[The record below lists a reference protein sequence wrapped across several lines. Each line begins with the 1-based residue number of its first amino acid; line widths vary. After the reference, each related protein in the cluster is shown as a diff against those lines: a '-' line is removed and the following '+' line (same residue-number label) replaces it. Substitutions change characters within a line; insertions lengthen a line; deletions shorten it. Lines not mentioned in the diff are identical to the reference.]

1 MSQDIWDDFEKI
13 AIAQGLISEG
23 EKEDEK
29 PKSRTGLADDAMRFL
44 YGIEPDGIFK
54 DKDIIE
60 VAHPDTVVILPSYDA
75 MNGILENENQRH
87 DVMTYIAL
95 TNPNG
100 KTTKRYVVAKENLMS
115 SLVKAGFLLDN
126 KNETE
131 LMTLADECAM
141 GLKKKSD
148 DITNYFV
155 KEANPIAWGAIG
167 IAAGAV
173 VLIGGIYYFAYGAPT
188 AQNVY
193 VNSKRV
199 LEAIQPLS
207 NKPYANGIRADISK
221 LLQMASDVYSVKDQL
236 AAVRSIDD
244 VVGIAKQQAEETK
257 IAGIKE
263 KITNYKNHLNK
274 ILTAIPGWVSSIKLE
289 SSTSKDQSSDIWAK
303 IKGLADPFYNTDEE
317 DLTEELYG
325 KGAWLGMGSGRTGGL
340 YEAIEKDLEV
350 MNAALEK
357 AQEHAPEVQ
366 KSIQMTEAIPFGDK
380 YKTPE
385 EKKQDQSK
393 ANPEQYYNPNPE
405 GFEDLELGNPYKL

>member
-13 AIAQGLISEG
+13 AIAQGLISEA

-87 DVMTYIAL
+87 DIMTYIAL
-95 TNPNG
+95 TSPNG

-131 LMTLADECAM
+131 LMILADECAV

-148 DITNYFV
+148 EINNSFV
-155 KEANPIAWGAIG
+155 KEANPIALGTVG

-173 VLIGGIYYFAYGAPT
+173 LLIGGIYYFAYGAPT
-188 AQNVY
+188 AQSVY
-193 VNSKRV
+193 INSKRV
-199 LEAIQPLS
+199 LEALQKLS
-207 NKPYANGIRADISK
+207 NKPYANGIRTDVAK
-221 LLQMASDVYSVKDQL
+221 LLQMSDEAYANKSQL
-236 AAVRSIDD
+236 ASVRSIGD
-244 VVGIAKQQAEETK
+244 VVDIAKKQQEESKKAECL
-257 IAGIKE
+257 E
-263 KITNYKNHLNK
+263 KLGNYRSQLNK
-274 ILTAIPGWVSSIKLE
+274 ILIAIPEWVSAIKSDPSKL
-289 SSTSKDQSSDIWAK
+289 KDQSSDIWAK

-317 DLTEELYG
+317 DLVEELYG
-325 KGAWLGMGSGRTGGL
+325 KGNWFGSGRSGGL
-340 YEAIEKDLEV
+340 YEAITNEIAFMKSSD
-350 MNAALEK
+350 EK
-357 AQEHAPEVQ
+357 AQEHEPEVQ
-366 KSIQMTEAIPFGDK
+366 KSVEMSKEVPFLSDK
-380 YKTPE
+380 YKSPE
-385 EKKQDQSK
+385 EKKQEQSK
-393 ANPEQYYNPNPE
+393 SKPEQYYNPNPE
-405 GFEDLELGNPYKL
+405 GFEDLELGNAYQL

>member
-13 AIAQGLISEG
+13 AIAQGLISEA

-60 VAHPDTVVILPSYDA
+60 VAHPDTSVILPSYDA

-87 DVMTYIAL
+87 DIMTYIAL

-131 LMTLADECAM
+131 LMTLADECAI

-148 DITNYFV
+148 EINNSFV
-155 KEANPIAWGAIG
+155 KEANPIAWGTVG

-173 VLIGGIYYFAYGAPT
+173 ALIGGIYYFAYGAPT

-193 VNSKRV
+193 INSKRV
-199 LEAIQPLS
+199 LEALQPLS
-207 NKPYANGIRADISK
+207 NKPYANGIKTDISK
-221 LLQMASDVYSVKDQL
+221 LLQMASDIYSVKDQL
-236 AAVRSIDD
+236 ATVRSIDD
-244 VVGIAKQQAEETK
+244 VVSIAKQQSEETK

-263 KITNYKNHLNK
+263 KISNYVQHLNK
-274 ILTAIPGWVSSIKLE
+274 ILTTIPGWVSSIKLE
-289 SSTSKDQSSDIWAK
+289 SSTSKDSSNDLWAK

-340 YEAIEKDLEV
+340 YEAIEKDLNI
-350 MNAALEK
+350 MKAAIEK

-366 KSIQMTEAIPFGDK
+366 KSVEMKSEIPWGDK
-380 YKTPE
+380 YKSPE
-385 EKKQDQSK
+385 EKTK
-393 ANPEQYYNPNPE
+393 EQYNPSPE
-405 GFEDLELGNPYKL
+405 NYSDLELGNPYQL